1 MASILGKI
9 KQRIG
14 RLTGKMNQQ
23 QEAIT
28 FAEAGEP
35 EHAQQLFQEQPE
47 AQQPAKLLVVGRES
61 SFSGEIIDYALEM
74 SQRMSYGII
83 ALNTAPLSCDTF
95 KLFSSSRDE
104 LCKKFKSLSEEN
116 VGIFQQAAAEK
127 GISFQHVIMYCE
139 TDEALEAVS
148 KEFGEISFVVSE
160 SEEERVED
168 GTEDGEKLRREL
180 VVYSIV

>member
-1 MASILGKI
+1 MAGILGKI

-14 RLTGKMNQQ
+14 RLTGKMDQQ

-61 SFSGEIIDYALEM
+61 SFSREIIDYALEM
-74 SQRMSYGII
+74 SLRMSYGII
-83 ALNTAPLSCDTF
+83 ALSTAPLSCDTF

-104 LCKKFKSLSEEN
+104 LCKEFKSLSEEN
-116 VGIFQQAAAEK
+116 TGIFQQAAAEK
-127 GISFQHVIMYCE
+127 GIPFQHVIMYCE
-139 TDEALEAVS
+139 TDEALDAVC
-148 KEFGEISFVVSE
+148 KEYGDVTLVISE
-160 SEEERVED
+160 SEEQQFEGRIE
-168 GTEDGEKLRREL
+168 EGEGVRREL